1 MKNPE
6 SPALQVFPA
15 TFYNAR
21 LSFFSLGR
29 RPVRRF
35 PSPCQEVFMEVGI
48 VGLPN
53 VGKST
58 IFNALTNA
66 GALAANYPFATIE
79 PNVGVVPVP
88 DDRLE
93 RIRECIASEKLVPA
107 LLRVVDIA
115 GIVRGASKGEG
126 LGNKFLSHIREVDA
140 ILHVVRCFEGG
151 DITHVEGSVDP
162 LRDIDTIDTEL
173 IFADLETVEKSI
185 DKQRKL
191 ARAGDKEA
199 LATVPI
205 VENIIAQ
212 LQRGIPVRGM
222 GLKSE
227 EKKLIK
233 PLGLMT
239 SKKVLYV
246 ANVDESDP
254 LGKGPLVQ
262 KVRDRAAKEEGV
274 VVPVCG
280 KLEAELAELPPE
292 DRNVMLADYGMTE
305 PALNTLT
312 REAYRLLGLES
323 YFTAGPKEIRAWTI
337 PVGATAPQ
345 AAGVIHTDFEK
356 GFIRAEI
363 YNYNDLMEFKNE
375 AAIKAAGRMR
385 SEGKT
390 YVMQEGDIAHFLFN
404 D

>member
-1 MKNPE
+1 
-6 SPALQVFPA
+6 
-15 TFYNAR
+15 
-21 LSFFSLGR
+21 
-29 RPVRRF
+29 
-35 PSPCQEVFMEVGI
+35 MEVGI

-88 DDRLE
+88 DERLGKITE
-93 RIRECIASEKLVPA
+93 LIPTKKVIHA

-140 ILHVVRCFEGG
+140 VLHVVRCFEGG

-162 LRDIDTIDTEL
+162 IRDIDTIDTEL
-173 IFADLETVEKSI
+173 IFADLETTEKAI
-185 DKQRKL
+185 DKLRKL
-191 ARAGDKEA
+191 ARGGDKEA
-199 LATVPI
+199 IVVVPL
-205 VENIIAQ
+205 VEKVIGE
-212 LQRGIPVRGM
+212 LQRGVPVRGM
-222 GLKSE
+222 GFSAEDL
-227 EKKLIK
+227 LALK

-239 SKKVLYV
+239 VKKALYV

-254 LGKGPLVQ
+254 LGKGPLVER
-262 KVRDRAAKEEGV
+262 VRERAKKEDGI

-280 KLEAELAELPPE
+280 KLEAELAELPAE
-292 DRNVMLADYGMTE
+292 DRMVMLADYGMTE
-305 PALNTLT
+305 PALNTLSH
-312 REAYRLLGLES
+312 EAYRMLGLQS
-323 YFTAGPKEIRAWTI
+323 FFTAGPDENRAWTI
-337 PVGATAPQ
+337 HVGDLAPR

-363 YNYNDLMEFKNE
+363 YNVKDLFELKSE
-375 AAIKAAGRMR
+375 AAIRAAGRMR

-390 YVMQEGDIAHFLFN
+390 YVMQNGDVAHFHFN
-404 D
+404 R

>member
-1 MKNPE
+1 M
-6 SPALQVFPA
+6 
-15 TFYNAR
+15 
-21 LSFFSLGR
+21 
-29 RPVRRF
+29 
-35 PSPCQEVFMEVGI
+35 MEVGI

-58 IFNALTNA
+58 LFNALTNA

-88 DDRLE
+88 DERLE
-93 RIRECIASEKLVPA
+93 KIREFQPTEKLIYA

-140 ILHVVRCFEGG
+140 VLHVVRCFENA
-151 DITHVEGSVDP
+151 DITHVEGNVDP

-173 IFADLETVEKSI
+173 IFADLETLEKSV
-185 DKQRKL
+185 DKLKKL

-199 LATVPI
+199 
-205 VENIIAQ
+205 IAQ
-212 LQRGIPVRGM
+212 VPLVELLIAEMQKGRPARAVIGSQI
-222 GLKSE
+222 KADDA
-227 EKKLIK
+227 KLLK

-254 LGKGPLVQ
+254 RGEGPLTQ
-262 KVRDRAAKEEGV
+262 KVRERAKAEGSV

-280 KLEAELAELPPE
+280 KLESELAELPAE
-292 DRNVMLADYGMTE
+292 DRAVMLADYGLKE
-305 PALNTLT
+305 PALATLA
-312 REAYRLLGLES
+312 REAYKLLGLQS

-363 YNYNDLMEFKNE
+363 YNFKDLLEHKSE
-375 AAIKAAGRMR
+375 AAIKAAGKMR

>member
-1 MKNPE
+1 
-6 SPALQVFPA
+6 
-15 TFYNAR
+15 
-21 LSFFSLGR
+21 
-29 RPVRRF
+29 
-35 PSPCQEVFMEVGI
+35 MEVGI

-66 GALAANYPFATIE
+66 GALAANYPFATID
-79 PNVGVVPVP
+79 PNIGVVPVP
-88 DDRLE
+88 DARLQK
-93 RIRECIASEKLVPA
+93 IRAFIPTEKLVPA
-107 LLRVVDIA
+107 LLRIVDIA

-140 ILHVVRCFEGG
+140 VLHVVRCFEGG

-173 IFADLETVEKSI
+173 IFADLETTEKNI

-199 LATVPI
+199 LATAPL
-205 VENIIAQ
+205 VEGVIGK
-212 LQRGIPVRGM
+212 LQRGMTIRSM
-222 GLKSE
+222 GLKPDE
-227 EKKLIK
+227 LALLK

-239 SKKVLYV
+239 GKKVLYV

-254 LGKGPLVQ
+254 IGKGPLVQ
-262 KVRDRAAKEEGV
+262 KVRDRAATENGI

-280 KLEAELAELPPE
+280 KLESELAELPPE
-292 DRNVMLADYGMTE
+292 DRAVMLADYGMTE
-305 PALNTLT
+305 PALNTLSH
-312 REAYRLLGLES
+312 EAYRLLGLQS

-363 YNYNDLMEFKNE
+363 YNFSDLMEYKTE
-375 AAIKAAGRMR
+375 SAIKAAGKMR
-385 SEGKT
+385 SEGKA
-390 YVMQEGDIAHFLFN
+390 YIMHDGDIAHFLFN
-404 D
+404 E

>member
-1 MKNPE
+1 
-6 SPALQVFPA
+6 
-15 TFYNAR
+15 
-21 LSFFSLGR
+21 
-29 RPVRRF
+29 
-35 PSPCQEVFMEVGI
+35 MEVGI

-79 PNVGVVPVP
+79 PNVGVVAVP
-88 DDRLE
+88 DERLE
-93 RIRECIASEKLVPA
+93 KIRQFIPTEKLVPA
-107 LLRVVDIA
+107 LLRIVDIA

-140 ILHVVRCFEGG
+140 VLHVVRCFEGG

-162 LRDIDTIDTEL
+162 IRDIETVDTEL
-173 IFADLETVEKSI
+173 IFADLETVEKNI

-205 VENIIAQ
+205 VEGIIGN
-212 LQRGIPVRGM
+212 LQKGVPVRGM
-222 GLKSE
+222 GLKAE
-227 EKKLIK
+227 EMKLIK

-254 LGKGPLVQ
+254 TGKGPLVQ
-262 KVRDRAAKEEGV
+262 KVRERAVKEQGA

-280 KLEAELAELPPE
+280 KLEAELAELSAE
-292 DRNVMLADYGMTE
+292 DRQAMLADYGMTE
-305 PALNTLT
+305 PALSALA
-312 REAYRLLGLES
+312 REAYRLLGLQS

-363 YNYNDLMEFKNE
+363 YNFKDLMELKTE
-375 AAIKAAGRMR
+375 AAIKAAGKMR

-404 D
+404 T